1 MIMKTILLTGFEA
14 FGSTPVNPAEQV
26 AKLLGGEVID
36 DYTIVSVVVPNTFF
50 KAIDCVKQ
58 AIAEH
63 QPTVVIMMGEYGGRS
78 MLTVER
84 LAQNLNDSAR
94 YNLADNDGR
103 ILQGELTCLLYTSP
117 SPRDKRQSRMP
128 SSA

>member
-1 MIMKTILLTGFEA
+1 MKTILLTGFEA
-14 FGSTPVNPAEQV
+14 FGSTPVNTAEQV
-26 AKLLGGEVID
+26 ANLLGGELID

-50 KAIDCVKQ
+50 KAVDCVKQ
-58 AIAEH
+58 AIAEY
-63 QPTVVIMMGEYGGRS
+63 QPTIVIMMGEYGGRS

-103 ILQGELTCLLYTSP
+103 ILQG
-117 SPRDKRQSRMP
+117 
-128 SSA
+128 